1 MGSGLLPKA
10 GTRWR
15 VHQRGKIAGVWTEP
29 GRAKG
34 GDVSTPGCDT
44 EKGVISQKGTRPA
57 GDNKGLLF
65 FTAKSYS
72 YLCHTI
78 FKLSEGFP
86 GGLVVG
92 SPPANAWDKGS
103 IPV

>member
-1 MGSGLLPKA
+1 M
-10 GTRWR
+10 
-15 VHQRGKIAGVWTEP
+15 HQRGKTAGVWTEP

-65 FTAKSYS
+65 LLPRVIHISATLFSNCQRAS
-72 YLCHTI
+72 
-78 FKLSEGFP
+78 
-86 GGLVVG
+86 LVV
-92 SPPANAWDKGS
+92 
-103 IPV
+103 